1 MDIRLGRSVELGLEF
16 GVEAI
21 DVANVDVVGEAAI
34 SRGCPVGDRVAR
46 GCGTRGFAMDV
57 GVAFHCGR
65 AFGIP
70 KMLVKK
76 ASVGSRGI
84 TVQEGVTWM
93 MSDMAA
99 TRSGD
104 NPRPA
109 AYRAFFFLE
118 MWANDRCR

>member
-34 SRGCPVGDRVAR
+34 SRGCSVGDRVAR
-46 GCGTRGFAMDV
+46 RCGTRGFAMDV

-84 TVQEGVTWM
+84 TVQEGVTWL

-99 TRSGD
+99 TRTGD
-104 NPRPA
+104 NPTASRLSCV
-109 AYRAFFFLE
+109 FLSG
-118 MWANDRCR
+118 NVGQ